1 MQFIV
6 TGYDGKDEGALGR
19 RMAARDAHLKGAK
32 EMADNGKWLYAAAIL
47 NEKEQMA
54 GSVIVC
60 EFDSEDNLKKEWLD
74 IEPYI
79 LGKVWEKV
87 EITRAQ
93 VPPLFDKK

>member
-6 TGYDGKDEGALGR
+6 TGYDGKDEDALDR

-47 NEKEQMA
+47 NDDGQMA

-60 EFDSEDNLKKEWLD
+60 EFESKEIMEKEWLD
-74 IEPYI
+74 SEPYI

-93 VPPLFDKK
+93 VPPLFEK

>member
-6 TGYDGKDEGALGR
+6 TGYDGKDSKALDR
-19 RMAARDAHLKGAK
+19 RLAARDAHLKGAK

-47 NEKEQMA
+47 NDDDQMA

-60 EFDSEDNLKKEWLD
+60 EFDSKESMEKEWLD
-74 IEPYI
+74 SEPYI

-93 VPPLFDKK
+93 VPPLFDK

>member
-6 TGYDGKDEGALGR
+6 TGYDGKDSKALDR
-19 RMAARDAHLKGAK
+19 RLAARDAHLKGAK

-47 NEKEQMA
+47 NEDGQMA

-60 EFDSEDNLKKEWLD
+60 EFESKEIMEKEWLD
-74 IEPYI
+74 NEPYI

-93 VPPLFDKK
+93 VPPLFEK